1 MLSSTHRPTAR
12 WGSRERLQW
21 WVHGLPITDGAGLG
35 ASSPAALEGRGQ
47 SGCRQLTC
55 GQGVLQ
61 ELGSGHRPAER
72 WVLVSSPPAQGEGV
86 DVGRAARPPTASCHT
101 PRLHWRK
108 RWGELP
114 RSLPVV
120 LQSAANL
127 PLSLNLSMSL
137 GGRDCHPISQ
147 VGKLRLEGPPAISS
161 CLAHS
166 WVSVLGPGS
175 PEWEDAGR
183 TGSSVLLSGTSEAGG
198 VWR

>member
-47 SGCRQLTC
+47 SRCRQLTC

-86 DVGRAARPPTASCHT
+86 DVGGAARPPTASCHT
-101 PRLHWRK
+101 PRLHS
-108 RWGELP
+108 GEKDGGNCHARYLW
-114 RSLPVV
+114 SCKV
-120 LQSAANL
+120 
-127 PLSLNLSMSL
+127 PLISLNLSMSL